1 MKRDKIV
8 HAAQAGF
15 TLVELAIVLV
25 VVGLVLVLGT
35 TLIGP
40 LTKSVKRN
48 ETKEIVNAAV
58 ESIASFASSS
68 KRLPLDPVGDPT
80 AEFYRSVRN
89 SNDAWTKPL
98 LYMMDASLT
107 TIPGGTT
114 DAICGRKSTGYT
126 VCRDAV
132 CTATTNIPN
141 VAFVIVS
148 RAENYN
154 IQTGTLVNGVCP
166 ARQTCV
172 RVYETGTPN
181 IDDYSSLLPPDPD
194 PLRAENYDDIVKWV
208 TLDELR
214 TKVGCQGAQLKIVN
228 NELPYGF
235 VNSAYTVTVFADGG
249 IPYTVGVGKY
259 RWCIQPASGSLPAGI
274 TATPNTVNGNCSSFA
289 ETSWLRADSLVF
301 SGTPTTQ
308 NSYQMTIF
316 VRDNNDLAGTNNNKA
331 QRNFVL
337 TINPQN

>member
-8 HAAQAGF
+8 PAAQAGF
-15 TLVELAIVLV
+15 TLIEIAIVLI
-25 VVGLVLVLGT
+25 VVGLVLVLGI
-35 TLIGP
+35 TLMGP

-68 KRLPLDPVGDPT
+68 KRLPT
-80 AEFYRSVRN
+80 AAEFPNAVRN
-89 SNDAWTKPL
+89 PNDAWTKPL
-98 LYMMDASLT
+98 LYIIDASLT
-107 TIPGGTT
+107 TIPVGTT

-132 CTATTNIPN
+132 CTVATNIPN
-141 VAFVIVS
+141 VAFVVMS
-148 RAENYN
+148 GAENYN
-154 IQTGTLVNGVCP
+154 IQTGTLIGGVCP
-166 ARQTCV
+166 AGQTCV
-172 RVYETGTPN
+172 RVYEIGTPN
-181 IDDYSSLLPPDPD
+181 IDDYPADLNRPED
-194 PLRAENYDDIVKWV
+194 YDDIVKWV

-228 NELPYGF
+228 NELPYGY
-235 VNSAYTVTVFADGG
+235 VNSIYTATVYADGG
-249 IPYTVGVGKY
+249 IPYAAGGKY

-274 TATPNTVNGNCSSFA
+274 TANPNTVSANCSLLA
-289 ETSWLRADSLVF
+289 ESSWARADSLVF

-316 VRDNNDLAGTNNNKA
+316 VRDNNDPTGTNDNIA
-331 QRNFVL
+331 QKNFVL
-337 TINPQN
+337 TINPQS

>member
-15 TLVELAIVLV
+15 TLIEIAIVLV
-25 VVGLVLVLGT
+25 VVGLILVLGT
-35 TLIGP
+35 TLMGP

-48 ETKEIVNAAV
+48 ETKEIVNADV

-68 KRLPLDPVGDPT
+68 KRLPT
-80 AEFYRSVRN
+80 AAEFPNTVRN
-89 SNDAWTKPL
+89 PNDAWSKQL
-98 LYMMDASLT
+98 LYIVDASLT
-107 TIPGGTT
+107 TIPGGTS
-114 DAICGRKSTGYT
+114 DAICGRKSTAYT

-132 CTATTNIPN
+132 CTVATNIPN
-141 VAFVIVS
+141 VAFVVVS
-148 RAENYN
+148 GAENYN
-154 IQTGTLVNGVCP
+154 IQTDTPIIGVCP
-166 ARQTCV
+166 ANQICV
-172 RVYETGTPN
+172 RVYEIGTPN
-181 IDDYSSLLPPDPD
+181 IDDYPADVN
-194 PLRAENYDDIVKWV
+194 RQENYDDIVKWV

-228 NELPYGF
+228 NELPYGY
-235 VNSAYTVTVFADGG
+235 VNTIYTATVYAEGG

-274 TATPNTVNGNCSSFA
+274 TATPNTVNGNCSALA
-289 ETSWLRADSLVF
+289 EASWLRADSLVF

-316 VRDNNDLAGTNNNKA
+316 VRDNNDPAGANDNIA
-331 QRNFVL
+331 QKNFVL
-337 TINPQN
+337 TINPQS